1 MPQVPWPSATRTS
14 FLPLPRFVGA
24 TWFPLF
30 SLERTLRPETP
41 RSISACLVHP
51 VCLVRR
57 SIDRRGHPPP
67 PNRSAVPAKSEEK
80 VAGRP
85 VRRGC
90 SGTDGWTEEL
100 ATPDEHD
107 ARGRDEPPAAVP
119 QEHTEERASRN
130 YDSTSCSIRLLRLR
144 SAAYCSS
151 VRGSSLRCRRCL
163 SSATPNPAN
172 FLFRR

>member
-1 MPQVPWPSATRTS
+1 MRSDMPQEPWPSATRTS

-30 SLERTLRPETP
+30 SPERTWRPETP
-41 RSISACLVHP
+41 RSISACFVHP

-57 SIDRRGHPPP
+57 SIDHRGHPPP
-67 PNRSAVPAKSEEK
+67 PHRPAVPAKSEEEF
-80 VAGRP
+80 AGRL

-107 ARGRDEPPAAVP
+107 ARGSDEPPAAVP

-130 YDSTSCSIRLLRLR
+130 YDSTSCSIRLLRLG
-144 SAAYCSS
+144 SATNCSS
-151 VRGSSLRCRRCL
+151 VRVSSSYCRDV
-163 SSATPNPAN
+163 
-172 FLFRR
+172 